1 MDTVTS
7 DLQHNIFLPSSQ
19 LQIHESSTTFAK
31 RISADPLA
39 QQTEQT
45 VPKVIIRK
53 PLSASRK
60 NQCPTPTKEDVGV
73 TESSDK
79 IVAKRRGLDA
89 LEKAM
94 EIETTRSLKDCKI
107 PNEDGRIAGL
117 LYKKEKRKIKIKCSF
132 VKVFCATF
140 VLHCLHL
147 GRPEFPPKPILL
159 Y

>member
-53 PLSASRK
+53 LPSTSRK
-60 NQCPTPTKEDVGV
+60 SQCPTPTKEDVGL

-79 IVAKRRGLDA
+79 IVAKRRVLAA

-94 EIETTRSLKDCKI
+94 EIETACT
-107 PNEDGRIAGL
+107 
-117 LYKKEKRKIKIKCSF
+117 
-132 VKVFCATF
+132 
-140 VLHCLHL
+140 
-147 GRPEFPPKPILL
+147 
-159 Y
+159 

>member
-1 MDTVTS
+1 MQ
-7 DLQHNIFLPSSQ
+7 LRPIYNITLCYRSANY
-19 LQIHESSTTFAK
+19 ESTKAGTTFAK
-31 RISADPLA
+31 RISEDPLA

-53 PLSASRK
+53 LPSTSRK
-60 NQCPTPTKEDVGV
+60 NQCATPTKEDVGL

-107 PNEDGRIAGL
+107 PNEDGRIAGS
-117 LYKKEKRKIKIKCSF
+117 LYKKGKSKLNVLLLIC
-132 VKVFCATF
+132 F
-140 VLHCLHL
+140 VLHLCYIAYIWAGLSFL
-147 GRPEFPPKPILL
+147 PNPILL